1 MEVKW
6 NSCQQEF
13 IKKLKTG
20 RGKNKLKQK
29 QRKKKS
35 QNLIAS
41 YLNFSMYIPAV
52 SSVSNDIQILHTT
65 IHWRIAIAQK
75 ISDAGNKTLVMKL
88 LENLLCRQNEVI
100 HAGIQPNQLELYPS
114 TSVINSCNIV
124 LRVVVLIFMWR
135 TTSTIKCTLTSEK
148 GTINPLQ
155 AGRDKGH

>member
-75 ISDAGNKTLVMKL
+75 ISDAGNKTSVMKL

-100 HAGIQPNQLELYPS
+100 NAGIQPNQLELYPS

-124 LRVVVLIFMWR
+124 LTQGCSVNFHVEDNFYNKVYPHIW
-135 TTSTIKCTLTSEK
+135 E
-148 GTINPLQ
+148 
-155 AGRDKGH
+155 RDH